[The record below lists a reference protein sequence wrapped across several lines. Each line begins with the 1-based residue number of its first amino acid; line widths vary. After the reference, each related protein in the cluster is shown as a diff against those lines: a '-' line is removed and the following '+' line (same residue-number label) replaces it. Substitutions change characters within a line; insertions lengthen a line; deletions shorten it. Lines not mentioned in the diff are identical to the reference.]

1 MGNMNK
7 DIFQF
12 YRCRLCGTRMGFYD
26 GFAPTRNSRFVKTRR
41 FKSEDMSLVDDFT
54 NPATPGGTTYADVR
68 VFCLF
73 CNSEML
79 YLDNEKVLDELD
91 KEPWNQFL
99 PKED

>member
-7 DIFQF
+7 DRFQF
-12 YRCRLCGTRMGFYD
+12 YRCMLCGTRMGFYD
-26 GFAPTRNSRFVKTRR
+26 GFAPTRNSHFVKTRR

-54 NPATPGGTTYADVR
+54 NPATPGGTTYVDVR
-68 VFCLF
+68 VFCPF

-91 KEPWNQFL
+91 EEPWNQFI
-99 PKED
+99 PKEG